1 MMLFAGAIAL
11 AFGGY
16 GLALLGLVGL
26 QRRLMFFPTAPLTPT
41 PAELGIDY
49 ETVSIPVAGA
59 QLHGWWL
66 PSAQLGPTLLYL
78 HGNSENISANLTR
91 AAGMR
96 ERLGVSVLLADYR
109 GYGASA
115 GPFPSEQRLYADARA
130 MAAFLQQRG
139 IPPEQIVIYGHSIGG
154 AIAIDLATTLPTALG
169 LVVESSFTSMAAMAR
184 FAGYGRWVPVNWVLH
199 QRFNS
204 VGKLPS
210 LTLPLLLIHGTADT
224 AVPATMSE
232 DLYAVASPPK
242 QLWLIP
248 EGDHA
253 DLVTVGGDAYFQRL
267 ADFLATARAPQA

>member
-1 MMLFAGAIAL
+1 MMLFTGALAL
-11 AFGGY
+11 AFGSY
-16 GLALLGLVGL
+16 GLAMLGLVGL
-26 QRRLMFFPTAPLTPT
+26 QRRLIFFPTTPLTPT

-66 PSAQLGPTLLYL
+66 PSAQPGPTLLYL
-78 HGNSENISANLTR
+78 HGNSQNISANLTR

-96 ERLGVSVLLADYR
+96 EKLGVSVLLADYR
-109 GYGASA
+109 GYGASE

-130 MAAFLQQRG
+130 MAAFLLHRG
-139 IPPEQIVIYGHSIGG
+139 IPPEQTVIYGHSIGG
-154 AIAIDLATTLPTALG
+154 AVAIDLAATLPNALG

-199 QRFNS
+199 QRFDS
-204 VGKLPS
+204 VHKLP
-210 LTLPLLLIHGTADT
+210 TLDIPLLLIHGTADT
-224 AVPATMSE
+224 SVPATMSE
-232 DLYAVASPPK
+232 ELYAVARAPK

-253 DLVTVGGDAYFQRL
+253 DLVTVGGEAYFQQF
-267 ADFLATARAPQA
+267 ADFLATARAPQP